1 MLLQNWGGC
10 NFLVIQ
16 YSISKFKKNVFSKKK
31 WGGHDPPPPLLRI
44 YALKF
49 CVKSWN
55 LHLQPWIYI
64 HLLNLHD
71 CESYPF
77 IGKIFLIKPVNV
89 SKISLVFYFV
99 QHFPFTA
106 MNTKFCTCYFDFHM
120 FFLITN
126 KFLFY
131 FYVLGNLFCNI
142 EILKRKQR
150 APAAQKYSSSKICL
164 LM

>member
-1 MLLQNWGGC
+1 M
-10 NFLVIQ
+10 
-16 YSISKFKKNVFSKKK
+16 FSPRKSEEGMPP
-31 WGGHDPPPPLLRI
+31 WPPPLLRI

-77 IGKIFLIKPVNV
+77 IGKIFSIKPVNV

-99 QHFPFTA
+99 QHFAFTA